1 MISDKQYYLDIFK
14 VGDTDLQKLT
24 ETALSHGGDYCDLYF
39 ENTMNQTHQ
48 LIDGEVS
55 SGGLN
60 IDYGVG
66 IRVLCGEKTG
76 YAYSESTT
84 WKDMESAAIAASAIS
99 QGTAVTPRDTRSIGA
114 TYTAQKN
121 NGDRL
126 VRRLYPGR
134 PNPAADRYPIINDW
148 RQESPS
154 VAVGFLGKLEQAI
167 KSRDSRITSVIC
179 ALSSQTSDYL
189 MYNSFGEM
197 KYETRPMT
205 TVQAMLVADNGSR
218 KIQKNVSRSLR
229 KGAEMLTDALITE
242 LAGKITDGLDNA
254 FEAVRPKGGQ
264 MQVVMG
270 AGASGI
276 LLHEA
281 MGHAFEADFNRKGQ
295 SIFSDKMGK
304 RVCPEGINIVDD
316 ATIRGNRGSLN
327 FDDEGVPGQ
336 RTTMVEDGILTSYL
350 HDRISARYYSVAPTG
365 NGRRETFRS
374 SPIPRMRATYMESGN
389 AEPDGI
395 IASVRKGIYVNE
407 FSNGQVKIGEGD
419 FTFFVKSG
427 FLIEDGRLTRPIK
440 DINVIGNGPQALKDI
455 MAVGN
460 DCVIDDSA
468 WTCGKGQSVSVSCG
482 MPTVLVNNLLVGG
495 EQDGRNKD
503 CRPERGTRG
512 RGRRIGGSS
521 DIGQGQD
528 GNLRPSGRG
537 TRQHPPDR
545 RQGIDLQGICR
556 REIRRLLHQQAG
568 REQYTRLAGESRAER
583 ADARARPVQETA
595 GEGRYC
601 Q

>member
-134 PNPAADRYPIINDW
+134 PNPAADRYPIVNDW

-189 MYNSFGEM
+189 MFNSFGEM
-197 KYETRPMT
+197 KFETRPMT
-205 TVQAMLVADNGSR
+205 TVQAMLIADNGKC
-218 KIQKNVSRSLR
+218 KIQKNASRSFR
-229 KGAEMLTDALITE
+229 QGAEMITEALIQEITE
-242 LAGKITDGLDNA
+242 KLTAGMDDA
-254 FEAVRPKGGQ
+254 FEAKRPKGGQ

-295 SIFSDKMGK
+295 SIFSDKMGS
-304 RVCPEGINIVDD
+304 RVCRAGINIVDD
-316 ATIRGNRGSLN
+316 ATVPGLRGSLN

-336 RTTMVEDGILTSYL
+336 KTYMVTDGVLTSYL
-350 HDRISARYYSVAPTG
+350 HDRISARYFDVAPTG
-365 NGRRETFRS
+365 NGRRESFRYN
-374 SPIPRMRATYMESGN
+374 PIPRMRSTYMENGS
-389 AEPDGI
+389 DGTLDDLI
-395 IASVRKGIYVNE
+395 RRARNGIFVDE
-407 FSNGQVKIGEGD
+407 FANGEVKIGEGD
-419 FTFFVKSG
+419 FTFYVKSG
-427 FLIEDGRLTRPIK
+427 FLIEDGRLTMPIK
-440 DINVIGNGPQALKDI
+440 DVNIIGNGPQALSDI
-455 MAVGN
+455 EAVAG
-460 DCVIDDSA
+460 DLKIDEGR
-468 WTCGKGQSVSVSCG
+468 WTCGKDQSAPVSCG
-482 MPTVLVNNLLVGG
+482 IPSVLIKNLTVGG
-495 EQDGRNKD
+495 G
-503 CRPERGTRG
+503 
-512 RGRRIGGSS
+512 
-521 DIGQGQD
+521 
-528 GNLRPSGRG
+528 L
-537 TRQHPPDR
+537 
-545 RQGIDLQGICR
+545 
-556 REIRRLLHQQAG
+556 
-568 REQYTRLAGESRAER
+568 
-583 ADARARPVQETA
+583 
-595 GEGRYC
+595 
-601 Q
+601 